1 MVLLITCLST
11 TYLKEVCH
19 DSDNGKKDELGFD
32 CTIWYNDF
40 PEDCGKYDNDDF
52 SANSMCCACK
62 GRFSFKFLYKMG
74 SYFDFIK
81 SIISTF
87 EYLFLVRI

>member
-32 CTIWYNDF
+32 CRIWYNDF

-62 GRFSFKFLYKMG
+62 GKL
-74 SYFDFIK
+74 
-81 SIISTF
+81 F
-87 EYLFLVRI
+87 E